1 MHFQSTAAQSLLL
14 AVFTATGVFADLH
27 SSAVCVDNRS
37 ESPSGGTG
45 WSVSYSWVKDYEIL
59 PDATKC
65 ACDYYKS
72 RNTGDNQW
80 DQCPD
85 CTFDGLGCNSAAS
98 HIGGDEFT
106 YYCEK
111 KCGAQGAE
119 SN

>member
-1 MHFQSTAAQSLLL
+1 MHFQSTTAQSLLL

-37 ESPSGGTG
+37 ESPSGGTA

-65 ACDYYKS
+65 ACDYYKN

-85 CTFDGLGCNSAAS
+85 CTFDGLGCNSAAW

-119 SN
+119 AN